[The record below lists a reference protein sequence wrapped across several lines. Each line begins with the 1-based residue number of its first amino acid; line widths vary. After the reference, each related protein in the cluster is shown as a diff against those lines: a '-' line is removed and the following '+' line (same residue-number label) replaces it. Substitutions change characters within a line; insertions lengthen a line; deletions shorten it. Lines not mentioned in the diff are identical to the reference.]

1 MKLTILVENL
11 KKVLMIAEKALARSS
26 TMPILNS
33 FLLKADSSKNK
44 LIISATNLEIGIET
58 SISAK
63 IEKEGEIVVPS
74 KNFLSF
80 FYQLSDPKAEI
91 QSEGKI
97 LKIKTDYY
105 QANFQSYD
113 INEFPIIPEIKTKK
127 FLKIESNLLAQ
138 GFEQAIISAGISD
151 LRPELNG
158 IFLSFSKQG
167 LKFAATDVFRLS
179 EKTIPL
185 AEIQTNFEENISCLI
200 PLKTAQEISR
210 IAKDKLELV
219 EVYIEENQI
228 GFKWEDTKFISR
240 LLEGEFP
247 EYSSIIPQSFRTK
260 GVVSYNKLFESLK
273 ISGVFSSRLNDV
285 KLKFIPKEKKLV
297 LKSADSTIGENEAV
311 VNFESAEGEEIE
323 ATFNY
328 RYLLDGVSVLEPKDK
343 VFIALAD
350 IDKPIYLKSLS
361 DQSYFYILMPLRI

>member
-11 KKVLMIAEKALARSS
+11 KKALMVAEKALAKSN

-33 FLLKADSSKNK
+33 FLLKADTNKNK

-58 SISAK
+58 EVSAK
-63 IEKEGEIVVPS
+63 VEKEGEAVIPS

-91 QSEGKI
+91 QSEGKT

-105 QANFQSYD
+105 QANFQNYD

-138 GFEQAIISAGISD
+138 GFEQTVISAGISD

-158 IFLSFSKQG
+158 IYLNFSKQG

-179 EKTIPL
+179 EKTIPSS
-185 AEIQTNFEENISCLI
+185 EIQTSLEENLNCLI
-200 PLKTAQEISR
+200 PLKTAQEVSR

-219 EVYIEENQI
+219 EIYAEENQI

-247 EYSSIIPQSFRTK
+247 EYSSIIPQTFKTR
-260 GVVSYNKLFESLK
+260 GVVFYDKLFESLK
-273 ISGVFSSRLNDV
+273 VSGVFSSRLNDV
-285 KLKFIPKEKKLV
+285 KLKFIPKEKRLI
-297 LKSADSTIGENEAV
+297 LKSADSNIGENEAV
-311 VNFESAEGEEIE
+311 INLESAEGEEME

-343 VFIALAD
+343 IFIALAD

>member
-11 KKVLMIAEKALARSS
+11 KKALMVAEKALSKS
-26 TMPILNS
+26 NTMPILNS
-33 FLLKADSSKNK
+33 FLLKADPNKNK

-63 IEKEGEIVVPS
+63 IEKEGEIVIPS

-91 QSEGKI
+91 QSEEKT

-105 QANFQSYD
+105 QASFQSYD

-127 FLKIESNLLAQ
+127 FIKMESNLLSQ
-138 GFEQAIISAGISD
+138 GFEQVAISAGISD

-158 IFLSFSKQG
+158 IFLNFSKQG
-167 LKFAATDVFRLS
+167 LKLAATDVFRLS

-185 AEIQTNFEENISCLI
+185 TEIQTNFEENINCLI
-200 PLKTAQEISR
+200 PLKTAQEVSR

-219 EVYIEENQI
+219 EIYIEENQI
-228 GFKWEDTKFISR
+228 GFKWEDTTFISR

-247 EYSSIIPQSFRTK
+247 EYSSIIPQSFKIK
-260 GVVSYNKLFESLK
+260 GVVFYNKLFEALK
-273 ISGVFSSRLNDV
+273 VSGVFSSRLNDV
-285 KLKFIPKEKKLV
+285 KLKFIPKEKRLI
-297 LKSADSTIGENEAV
+297 LKSADSSIGENEAI
-311 VNFESAEGEEIE
+311 VNFESVEGEEIE

-328 RYLLDGVSVLEPKDK
+328 HYLLDGVSVLSPKDK
-343 VFIALAD
+343 IFIALAD
-350 IDKPIYLKSLS
+350 IDKPIYLKSFN